1 MELQKKGSFKV
12 YINEAKITVRYVE
25 TDKMGI
31 VHHSNYYA
39 WFEVGRTEFIKHCG
53 MGYGDMEASK
63 VMMPL
68 IETHCKYIEGAKY
81 EDEVTIETCIEEMNG
96 AKVIFNYSVI
106 RDCDKKVLAKGSTV
120 HAFVNEEFKIINLK
134 KKRPEIWEKLQMLL

>member
-1 MELQKKGSFKV
+1 M

-31 VHHSNYYA
+31 VHHSHYYA
-39 WFEVGRTEFIKHCG
+39 WFEVGRTDFIKYCG
-53 MGYGDMEASK
+53 MGYGDMEAAK

-68 IETHCKYIEGAKY
+68 IESHCKYIEGAKY
-81 EDEVTIETCIEEMNG
+81 EDEITIKTSIESMNG
-96 AKVIFNYSVI
+96 AKVIFNYSAI
-106 RDCDKKVLAKGSTV
+106 RDFDKKILAKGCTV
-120 HAFVNEEFKIINLK
+120 HAFVNEQFKIINIK

>member
-81 EDEVTIETCIEEMNG
+81 EDEVNIETCIEEMNG
-96 AKVIFNYSVI
+96 AKVIFNYTVI

-120 HAFVNEEFKIINLK
+120 HAFVNEEFRIINLK
-134 KKRPEIWEKLQMLL
+134 KKRPEIWEKLQLLL

>member
-1 MELQKKGSFKV
+1 MPKKGSFKV
-12 YINEAKITVRYVE
+12 YINKAKITVRYVE

-53 MGYGDMEASK
+53 MGYGDMEVAK

-81 EDEVTIETCIEEMNG
+81 EDEITIETWIEEMNG
-96 AKVIFNYSVI
+96 AKVIFNYSAI
-106 RDCDKKVLAKGSTV
+106 RDRDKKVLAKGSTV
-120 HAFVNEEFKIINLK
+120 HAFVNEEFRIINLK